1 MRRQIRNMLASCV
14 TIGLALMLAAPSVP
28 RAQQPRSADSRPFKP
43 EELEQI
49 VAPIVQY
56 PDPLLAQIFMASTY
70 PLEVIQAARFAKANP
85 SLKGDALNEELKKHN
100 WDGSVKALVSFPQI
114 IEMMDSR
121 LEWMLKLGD
130 AFLAQQKDTMDA
142 VQRLRAKAPQ
152 PSQSYW
158 YHCPSAR
165 AYYPTA
171 PTCPE
176 PWIRIAPRTQYFR
189 SGPVEDFEA

>member
-1 MRRQIRNMLASCV
+1 MRIWLAV
-14 TIGLALMLAAPSVP
+14 VLALSLLFAPFATG
-28 RAQQPRSADSRPFKP
+28 AQQPRSADSRPFKP

-85 SLKGDALNEELKKHN
+85 SLKGDALNEELKKHK
-100 WDGSVKALVSFPQI
+100 WDDSVRALVSFPQVL
-114 IEMMDSR
+114 ELMDSQ
-121 LEWMLKLGD
+121 LEWMQKLGD

-142 VQRLRAKAPQ
+142 IQRVRAKAQQ
-152 PSQSYW
+152 PPESYW
-158 YHCPSAR
+158 YCCPGAK

-171 PTCPE
+171 PACPE
-176 PWIRIAPRTQYFR
+176 PWIKVPPRSQ
-189 SGPVEDFEA
+189 